1 MRPGGIV
8 GAGKYRGGGR
18 FRPRLLELE
27 DRRLP
32 STWTVTSTADDGGSG
47 TLRTEIGLAEQAGGI
62 ETIDFSSAFDSAP
75 QTIVLGEGALELKPG
90 GTIDIVGPGAGLLTV
105 NANHSSR
112 VFEVNPGV
120 NATISGLTITGGS
133 ATIGGGV
140 YARGYASLAGCT
152 ITGNTATYGGGVYGS
167 STLTLTGCTISGN
180 SGYIGGGLYTEGTA
194 TLTGCAIGG
203 NSAGE
208 DGGGVYNS
216 GKASITDCTVSGNSA
231 TKYGGG
237 LWNDATATLT
247 GCTVSGNSAG
257 RYGGGACLDQGTASL
272 AGCTLSGNSSYMGG
286 GLFNFRNVAAYLT
299 DCTLSGNSATHGG
312 ALFNYGDATLTACTV
327 SGNGAIQ
334 VGGIYNYYGN
344 SYDAEATLTDT
355 IVAGNTSGSPS
366 TSDIGGDN
374 ASAVT
379 GTYDLIGTG
388 GWGGITGGSGG
399 DIVLTSLFGL
409 GLAPL
414 GDYGGPTQTMALLT
428 GSRAIGKG
436 IAVPGVTVDQRGF
449 ALDSPVDIGAFQA
462 TTLPIIVG
470 VATDGAGAPSGELD
484 LRGAIDLAAPPALRL
499 LDRLRFDG
507 LRHGEDRHA
516 DGRPAGA
523 AR

>member
-8 GAGKYRGGGR
+8 GAGKSRGGGR

-62 ETIDFSSAFDSAP
+62 ETIDFSSAFDGAP

-112 VFEVNPGV
+112 VFEVDPGV

-194 TLTGCAIGG
+194 TLTGCTIGG

-216 GKASITDCTVSGNSA
+216 GKASITDCTVSGNRA

-237 LWNDATATLT
+237 ALERCDGHADRLH
-247 GCTVSGNSAG
+247 GQRQLGR
-257 RYGGGACLDQGTASL
+257 RYGGGAFSTRARRVSPAARSAATPPTWAAASEL
-272 AGCTLSGNSSYMGG
+272 QERPGN
-286 GLFNFRNVAAYLT
+286 LT
-299 DCTLSGNSATHGG
+299 DCTISGNSAT
-312 ALFNYGDATLTACTV
+312 
-327 SGNGAIQ
+327 
-334 VGGIYNYYGN
+334 
-344 SYDAEATLTDT
+344 
-355 IVAGNTSGSPS
+355 
-366 TSDIGGDN
+366 
-374 ASAVT
+374 
-379 GTYDLIGTG
+379 
-388 GWGGITGGSGG
+388 
-399 DIVLTSLFGL
+399 
-409 GLAPL
+409 
-414 GDYGGPTQTMALLT
+414 
-428 GSRAIGKG
+428 
-436 IAVPGVTVDQRGF
+436 
-449 ALDSPVDIGAFQA
+449 
-462 TTLPIIVG
+462 
-470 VATDGAGAPSGELD
+470 
-484 LRGAIDLAAPPALRL
+484 
-499 LDRLRFDG
+499 
-507 LRHGEDRHA
+507 
-516 DGRPAGA
+516 
-523 AR
+523 